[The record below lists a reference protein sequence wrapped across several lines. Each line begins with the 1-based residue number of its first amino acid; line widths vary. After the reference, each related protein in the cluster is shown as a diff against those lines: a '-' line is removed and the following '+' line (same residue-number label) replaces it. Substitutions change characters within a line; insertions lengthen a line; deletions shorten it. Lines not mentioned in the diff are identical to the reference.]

1 MNSKRILF
9 FDGVCVL
16 CNGVV
21 DFALPKFKEGE
32 IYFSPLQGLTAK
44 QLLTPQDLGL
54 DYVVY
59 YRNGTI
65 HRKSQAVA
73 YLLGDIG
80 GIYRA
85 PSIMLHILPNF
96 IADAVYRLV
105 AKYRY
110 RIFGQAETC
119 RRPSPQ
125 EKKFFV
131 D

>member
-21 DFALPKFKEGE
+21 DFALSKFDEGE
-32 IYFSPLQGLTAK
+32 IYFSALQGVTAR

-59 YRNGTI
+59 YRDGI
-65 HRKSQAVA
+65 IYRKSEAVA

-80 GIYRA
+80 GVYLI
-85 PSIMLHILPNF
+85 PSIMLRLIPNF
-96 IADAVYRLV
+96 IANVFYQLV
-105 AKYRY
+105 AKFRY
-110 RIFGQAETC
+110 KVFGQTKTC
-119 RRPSPQ
+119 RLPSID
-125 EKKFFV
+125 EKKFFI